1 MIRSLSI
8 APAWCAVMF
17 LVGAATP
24 AHAYLGSFATPIDGY
39 DVQSGLH
46 YGDVSY
52 YNAGQ
57 YGANAG
63 GGPGPTQ
70 IVADSGLWSV
80 IGPAGGY
87 FSNPVDRASY
97 ISNYPPYPANDPNNN
112 DVAAYLVGGH
122 SGGRTDFWN
131 LAMRNDTP
139 LGTGPAVYEYEL
151 DSYDFGGIV
160 PATVTSGPV
169 QMGFYFCPNPGDT
182 PDPSGAA
189 SKDKFTMSFQDSLGN
204 IGFQWG
210 YLRDNAVVWRD
221 DPSDP
226 WNSTTFI
233 ADQTNWDGLTV
244 DIDLSADTFSMDYY
258 DVSTNTTTNIVP
270 AGTPMGQAMND
281 FTVLGWQLE
290 DGLFAGNAGKN
301 FFDDFSFN
309 VAVPEPGSVALAT
322 LACISLLGIRRRR
335 VV

>member
-1 MIRSLSI
+1 MIRSRLN
-8 APAWCAVMF
+8 AHAWCAVTLF
-17 LVGAATP
+17 IAAAAP
-24 AHAYLGSFATPIDGY
+24 AYANLGSFTPQDGY
-39 DVQSGLH
+39 DVQSGLV

-87 FSNPVDRASY
+87 FSNPTDRT
-97 ISNYPPYPANDPNNN
+97 NYTTGAPPYPANPATA
-112 DVAAYLVGGH
+112 VGSYFVGGH
-122 SGGRTDFWN
+122 SGGRTDNYN
-131 LAMRNDTP
+131 LAIRNDIP
-139 LGTGPAVYEYEL
+139 LGTGAAVYDYEL
-151 DSYDFGGIV
+151 DSFDFGGIS
-160 PATVTSGPV
+160 PASVTSGPV

-189 SKDKFTMSFQDSLGN
+189 SKGKFTMSFKDSLGN

-226 WNSTTFI
+226 WNATAFI

-244 DIDLSADTFSMDYY
+244 NIDLTADTFAMDYY

-270 AGTPMGQAMND
+270 AGTAMGQAMSD
-281 FTVLGWQLE
+281 FTVLGWRLE

-309 VAVPEPGSVALAT
+309 VVPEPS
-322 LACISLLGIRRRR
+322 SLVLMVLGCAAICGVRRKR
-335 VV
+335 VW

>member
-1 MIRSLSI
+1 MIRSLKI
-8 APAWCAVMF
+8 APAWCAVAF

-24 AHAYLGSFATPIDGY
+24 AHAYLGSFTPQDGY
-39 DVQSGLH
+39 DVQSGLL

-52 YNAGQ
+52 YDAGQ

-63 GGPGPTQ
+63 GGSGPNQ

-87 FSNPVDRASY
+87 FDNPVDRASY
-97 ISNYPPYPANDPNNN
+97 ISTAPPYAAGDPNGEES
-112 DVAAYLVGGH
+112 YFVGGH

-131 LAMRNDTP
+131 LAIRNDIP
-139 LGTGPAVYEYEL
+139 LGTGAAVYDYEL
-151 DSYDFGGIV
+151 DSFDFGGIA
-160 PATVTSGPV
+160 PASVTSGPV
-169 QMGFYFCPNPGDT
+169 QMGFFFCPNPGDSN
-182 PDPSGAA
+182 PSGGAP
-189 SKDKFTMSFQDSLGN
+189 SDKFTMSFKDSLGN

-226 WNSTTFI
+226 WNTTAFI
-233 ADQTNWDGLTV
+233 ADQGAWDGLTV
-244 DIDLSADTFSMDYY
+244 NIDLTADTFSMDYF
-258 DVSTNTTTNIVP
+258 DVSASTTTNIVS
-270 AGTPMGQAMND
+270 AGTFMGQAMND

-290 DGLFAGNAGKN
+290 DGLFSGNAGKN

-309 VAVPEPGSVALAT
+309 AGVPEPGSLTLAA
-322 LACISLLGIRRRR
+322 LACITLLGVRRRR
-335 VV
+335 LA